1 MTQLLLGGR
10 VWRTTHEFW
19 ERCPIL
25 LRDGVIAAIGDEA
38 KGAPADTVTDASGM
52 TVLPGLVDVH
62 THGRS
67 GYDFNLATAEQMKRM
82 KADYAR
88 RGVTSVFATLASA
101 SLEEWK
107 TSASAIAESGYEG
120 IHFEGRYLSPLK
132 RGAHAEKLLAPLNAS
147 ELEEVLRGISIPC
160 HVSAALELD
169 RDGSFTKKAIE
180 LGATLGLGHTN
191 ATAAEARLAMER
203 GAISFTHLYNCMP
216 PLHHR
221 EGGAVAIALIGDAY
235 GELIADG
242 VHVSPE
248 MIALG
253 YRCLG
258 KDKTVL
264 ITDSM
269 SATGCADGEYSIAGM
284 PVTVKNG
291 KAVTS
296 EGALAGS
303 TLELWQGVRNLMAF
317 AGVPLSDAIACATIN
332 PARMV
337 GIDGMVGSIDV
348 GKRADLLLVNE
359 KNELCEVLY
368 QGRSLTAEKV

>member
-1 MTQLLLGGR
+1 MTHLLLGGR
-10 VWRTTHEFW
+10 VWRDTHEFR
-19 ERCPIL
+19 ESCPVL
-25 LRDGVIAAIGDEA
+25 LRDGVIVAVGEGA
-38 KGAPADTVTDASGM
+38 KGASADAVTDLSGM

-67 GYDFNLATAEQMKRM
+67 GYDFNFATAAQMKQIKR
-82 KADYAR
+82 DYAR
-88 RGVTSVFATLASA
+88 QGVTTVFATLASA
-101 SLEEWK
+101 PLEEWK
-107 TSASAIAESGYEG
+107 ASASAIIESGYEG
-120 IHFEGRYLSPLK
+120 IHLEGRYLNPLK

-169 RDGSFTKKAIE
+169 EDGSFSRKATA

-191 ATAAEARLAMER
+191 ATAAQAKLAMER
-203 GAISFTHLYNCMP
+203 GATSFTHLYNCMP

-221 EGGAVAIALIGDAY
+221 EGGAVAVALTGDAF

-242 VHVSPE
+242 IHVSPE

-303 TLELWQGVRNLMAF
+303 TLELWQGVRNLMSF
-317 AGVPLSDAIACATIN
+317 AGIPLADAIACATIN

-337 GIDGMVGSIDV
+337 GIDDTVGSIDV

-359 KNELCEVLY
+359 KNELCEVFC
-368 QGRSLTAEKV
+368 QGEPLTAAKA